1 MQLRPAIST
10 PAKSAE
16 TWQILMEL
24 RCRREVLERWL
35 ASGALADDLQRSLQA
50 MLGEVEDQMQ
60 ALTGGRG

>member
-1 MQLRPAIST
+1 
-10 PAKSAE
+10 
-16 TWQILMEL
+16 MEL